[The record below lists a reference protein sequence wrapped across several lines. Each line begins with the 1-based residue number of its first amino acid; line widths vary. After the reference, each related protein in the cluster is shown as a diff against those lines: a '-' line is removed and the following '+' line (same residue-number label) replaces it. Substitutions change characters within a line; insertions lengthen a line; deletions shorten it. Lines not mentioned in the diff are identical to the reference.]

1 MKETKNKIEQA
12 LSLYNYDISDEEVRE
27 AVRKIIAEKVPENDT
42 LEVKKFLLV
51 FLYKAF
57 HWKEYERENKQYIII
72 ILLTIIILFFQML
85 RAR

>member
-1 MKETKNKIEQA
+1 MKKYLREIEMAGVILAIIGIVSSLVWGAIYGGWLCGIGIA
-12 LSLYNYDISDEEVRE
+12 L
-27 AVRKIIAEKVPENDT
+27 
-42 LEVKKFLLV
+42 FLLV

-57 HWKEYERENKQYIII
+57 HWKEYERETKQYIII